1 MFTLQKNDYSIQ
13 TVKKNPLN
21 TWSKVFVRW
30 SVPIHSLIFH
40 TFLLQSIV
48 QSRLPGPFE
57 TSDKT
62 NWTYTSEGF
71 GNMILI
77 KTLIPHNCS
86 RRLSSFTRFLTAG
99 LGMHLQ
105 VLFLCNC
112 IITIIM
118 RKLWRHFRPEFG
130 RFPGKPFLALIDI
143 LSCTTNALQS
153 VKSTFERSTWLLL
166 MSHFRFFKFQ
176 CYFCLLLTFGSHS
189 DQHKQRPHRQK
200 NREIE
205 NNDYFDI

>member
-21 TWSKVFVRW
+21 SKVFVRW

-130 RFPGKPFLALIDI
+130 RFPENLFLRHLI
-143 LSCTTNALQS
+143 
-153 VKSTFERSTWLLL
+153 
-166 MSHFRFFKFQ
+166 
-176 CYFCLLLTFGSHS
+176 FCLARRMPYNQSKVLLRDQRYWWAIFAFLNSNVNCLFLPFGSHS
-189 DQHKQRPHRQK
+189 DLT
-200 NREIE
+200 
-205 NNDYFDI
+205 